1 MYARFNVEDIF
12 DAMVPLDGGRVR
24 EDYKS
29 GEFSADY
36 IREKRG
42 RLDRRELRTGL
53 GQYVRRRRRGRGF
66 VRAPRGAHEG
76 VLRVDRK

>member
-36 IREKRG
+36 IREKEEDWTVVNCEPDWDNMFG
-42 RLDRRELRTGL
+42 DGDEDADLC
-53 GQYVRRRRRGRGF
+53 
-66 VRAPRGAHEG
+66 AHHAVHTKECCEG
-76 VLRVDRK
+76 